1 MISLKKSFVYKDLC
15 YLMSLWSVKLP
26 LPSTYVKIGNILI
39 LMKTKIGELQYEVV
53 HLDDNAVLLHYDI
66 AQM

>member
-1 MISLKKSFVYKDLC
+1 
-15 YLMSLWSVKLP
+15 
-26 LPSTYVKIGNILI
+26 
-39 LMKTKIGELQYEVV
+39 MKTKIGELQYEVV